1 MKELFGL
8 LNECLRENTDAVLVT
23 IVASSGSTP
32 RGIGARMLVTEKGR
46 ISGTIGGGAVE
57 HQSELSAREV
67 LRSKNSHTEHFRLK
81 KNQIQDLGMICG
93 GDVNVYFEYICAAEK
108 QNLLLLQKILELF
121 ETKEEFWLVNEI
133 SENSEGGMTV
143 CGRHNTFAGAPL
155 SSAVFAALDNKP
167 VQVDDGGRK
176 YYCEKM
182 LQTEQ
187 VYIFGGGHVSQAL
200 VPVLAAVDFRCV
212 VLEDREEFCKK
223 ELFPGVEEVLLV
235 ENDNLEKYVHIGK
248 DDYVCVMTRGHKAD
262 FTVQAQVLKT
272 DASYIGVIGSKSKK
286 ESVFQRLLDEGFT
299 HKDLERIT
307 SPIGLDIGAETP
319 GEIAVSIAAQLLQ
332 KRAQKA

>member
-1 MKELFGL
+1 MKKLFGL
-8 LNECLRENTDAVLVT
+8 LNECLRKNMDAVLVT
-23 IVASSGSTP
+23 IIASSGSTP

-57 HQSELSAREV
+57 HQSELSARDA
-67 LRSKNSHTEHFRLK
+67 LRSKKSHTEHFRLK

-108 QNLLLLQKILELF
+108 HNLLLLQKILELF
-121 ETKEEFWLVNEI
+121 EAKEEFWLVNEI
-133 SENSEGGMTV
+133 SENSEWGMAV
-143 CGRHNTFAGAPL
+143 CGRSTVFAGAPL
-155 SSAVFAALDNKP
+155 SSAVLAALANKP

-182 LQTEQ
+182 LQTGQ

-212 VLEDREEFCKK
+212 VVEDREEFCKK

-272 DASYIGVIGSKSKK
+272 AASYIGVIGSKNKK
-286 ESVFQRLLDEGFT
+286 ESVFQRLLGEGFT

-319 GEIAVSIAAQLLQ
+319 EEIAISIAAQLLQ
-332 KRAQKA
+332 KRAQEV

>member
-1 MKELFGL
+1 MRELFGL
-8 LNECLRENTDAVLVT
+8 LNECLRKKTDAVLVT

-57 HQSELSAREV
+57 YQSELSAREA
-67 LRSKNSHTEHFRLK
+67 LRSKKSHTEHFRLK

-121 ETKEEFWLVNEI
+121 EAKEEFWLVNEI

-143 CGRHNTFAGAPL
+143 CGRNTTFAGASL
-155 SSAVFAALDNKP
+155 SSAVFAALGNKP
-167 VQVDDGGRK
+167 VQVDDGEKK

-182 LQTEQ
+182 ICTGQ

-212 VLEDREEFCKK
+212 VVEDREEFCKK

-248 DDYVCVMTRGHKAD
+248 DDYVCVMTRGHNAD

-272 DASYIGVIGSKSKK
+272 DASYIGVIGSKNKK

-332 KRAQKA
+332 KRAQKV